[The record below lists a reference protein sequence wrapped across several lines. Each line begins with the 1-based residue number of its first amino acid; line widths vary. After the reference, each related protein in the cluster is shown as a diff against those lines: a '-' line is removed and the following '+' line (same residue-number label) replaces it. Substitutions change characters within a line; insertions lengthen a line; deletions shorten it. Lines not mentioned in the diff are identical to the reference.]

1 MHKVGKMKED
11 IHTKIIEL
19 ITFLEKEQSKY
30 GNSFEDISTKIII
43 KSILDRLHELRH
55 LAKQHKTI

>member
-1 MHKVGKMKED
+1 MKED
-11 IHTKIIEL
+11 VYRKIIEL
-19 ITFLEKEQSKY
+19 ITVLEKEKSKY
-30 GNSFEDISTKIII
+30 GNSFEDISTKIML